1 MSVELSFGVI
11 AAAALGGAAGAAA
24 RFLLDRY
31 LRVGVLIANTVGC
44 LLMGALIGAAAVS
57 AGAAAGGEL
66 WAPWTVGLLAFG
78 FIGALSTFATVSLW
92 AAQLWVAGSHWKAM
106 GLWALHS
113 GCGIA
118 AAAAGLALGWHLA
131 S

>member
-57 AGAAAGGEL
+57 AGSPAGDEL
-66 WAPWTVGLLAFG
+66 WEPWTVALLAFG

-92 AAQLWVAGSHWKAM
+92 AAQLWVAGSRWKAM